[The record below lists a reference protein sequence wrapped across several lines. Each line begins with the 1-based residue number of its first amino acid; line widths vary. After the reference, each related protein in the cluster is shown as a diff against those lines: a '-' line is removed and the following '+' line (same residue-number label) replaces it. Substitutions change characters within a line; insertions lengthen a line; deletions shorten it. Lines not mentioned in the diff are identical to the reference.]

1 MSISSSSR
9 PPAPTLDP
17 PAAEPNPADIRRSL
31 LFIAYAAFIT
41 TLVQDKV
48 LGNLPIRLWLKNHL
62 HVGMSELAGFTFWAG
77 LAWYLKPIFGLV
89 VDAFPLLGTRRRS
102 YMILSAILGAAS
114 WMVVSL
120 GQGSYAAFLGGT
132 ILLGIFMVFGSTI
145 MGALLVEAGQKY
157 GATGRVSAVREV
169 VQNGCYIITGPIGGF
184 LAGKAFGLT
193 AGIGAGLLLS
203 LAAVAY
209 VYLPEKPVAQ
219 RNEHVWSDA
228 GNQLKLVFASRTLW
242 AAAGLIVL
250 FFFSPG
256 FTTPLLYRQ
265 QNMLKFSDQFLG
277 TLTLVDGIALVA
289 GGALYGL
296 ICRRFELR
304 TLLMVGIVCYGGSAL
319 LYLGYHPN
327 HAGAIEIEI
336 LAQFLQGVGVLPLYD
351 LATRATPRGG
361 EGMGYALM
369 MSARN
374 IALFGADWVGSKLLE
389 KHLAWDALVWLN
401 AGTTL
406 VCLLLVPFLPSVLMR
421 KREGEDMSEPKVTG
435 EQISAIEPGPH
446 AP

>member
-1 MSISSSSR
+1 M
-9 PPAPTLDP
+9 L
-17 PAAEPNPADIRRSL
+17 
-31 LFIAYAAFIT
+31 
-41 TLVQDKV
+41 
-48 LGNLPIRLWLKNHL
+48 
-62 HVGMSELAGFTFWAG
+62 
-77 LAWYLKPIFGLV
+77 
-89 VDAFPLLGTRRRS
+89 
-102 YMILSAILGAAS
+102 
-114 WMVVSL
+114 
-120 GQGSYAAFLGGT
+120 
-132 ILLGIFMVFGSTI
+132 
-145 MGALLVEAGQKY
+145 
-157 GATGRVSAVREV
+157 
-169 VQNGCYIITGPIGGF
+169 
-184 LAGKAFGLT
+184 
-193 AGIGAGLLLS
+193 
-203 LAAVAY
+203 Y
-209 VYLPEKPVAQ
+209 VYLPEKPVAR

-228 GNQLKLVFASRTLW
+228 GNQLKIVFASRTLW

-289 GGALYGL
+289 GAALYGL

-304 TLLMVGIVCYGGSAL
+304 TLLMVGIVCYGGAAL

-327 HAGAIEIEI
+327 RTEAIEIEI
-336 LAQFLQGVGVLPLYD
+336 LAQFLQGLGVLPLYD

-374 IALFGADWVGSKLLE
+374 IALFGADWVGSRLLE
-389 KHLAWDALVWLN
+389 RYHMQWDALVWLN

-406 VCLLLVPFLPSVLMR
+406 VCLLLVPFLPSVVMR
-421 KREGEDMSEPKVTG
+421 KREGEDLGDARVTG
-435 EQISAIEPGPH
+435 EQISATEPGTH

>member
-1 MSISSSSR
+1 MSKAVTAPVE
-9 PPAPTLDP
+9 PPAGATP
-17 PAAEPNPADIRRSL
+17 PGQIQRSL
-31 LFIAYAAFIT
+31 FFIAYAAFIT
-41 TLVQDKV
+41 TLAQDKV
-48 LGNLPIRLWLKNHL
+48 LGALPIRLWLKNHL
-62 HVGMSELAGFTFWAG
+62 HADAPALAGFLFWAG
-77 LAWYLKPIFGLV
+77 LAWYAKPIFGLV

-102 YMILSAILGAAS
+102 YMILSAILAALS
-114 WMVVSL
+114 WLVVSL
-120 GQGSYAAFLGGT
+120 GQGSYGAFLGGT

-169 VQNGCYIITGPIGGF
+169 VQNGCFIITGPIGGY

-209 VYLPEKPVAQ
+209 VYLPEKPVAR

-228 GNQLKLVFASRTLW
+228 RTQLKIIFASRTLW

-265 QNMLKFSDQFLG
+265 QDMLHFNDKFIG

-296 ICRRFELR
+296 VCRRFSLR

-327 HAGAIEIEI
+327 KTGAIEIEI

-374 IALFGADWVGSKLLE
+374 IALFGADWVGSELL
-389 KHLAWDALVWLN
+389 KKYHLPWDTLVWLN

-406 VCLLLVPFLPSVLMR
+406 VCLLLVPFLPGVLMR
-421 KREGEDMSEPKVTG
+421 KREGENMGDARVTG
-435 EQISAIEPGPH
+435 EQISAVEPGPH